1 MMVAIN
7 GNIRF
12 NLKFEYPYREVKAQ
26 FAAYELIH
34 AERILA
40 LPKSLDLSR
49 LSGKRVVFVGDS
61 ITSDNIGYRLTVTRA
76 ARLRAFDTSLSGGK
90 TNNILEDAKAAI
102 TGESPDLVS
111 IMIGAND
118 SPIKGEPLRHG
129 VELPQYTENLR
140 EIVKTAVE
148 AGAKV
153 LMMEITP
160 IHEANFAAH
169 YEGKQKFQTNQN
181 IEEYNKA
188 VREIAAEFG
197 ATVLSN
203 GWLGTAEDFEKD
215 GIHLSDS
222 AQGRLAVRWLETA
235 LKII

>member
-1 MMVAIN
+1 MVAMN

-12 NLKFEYPYREVKAQ
+12 NLKFEYPKEEVKAQ
-26 FAAYELIH
+26 LAAYELIH
-34 AERILA
+34 AERILR
-40 LPKSLDLSR
+40 LPRSLDLSP
-49 LSGKRVVFVGDS
+49 LLGKRVVFVGDS

-118 SPIKGEPLRHG
+118 SPIKGEPLKHG

-140 EIVKTAVE
+140 EIVASAAAV
-148 AGAKV
+148 GAKI
-153 LMMEITP
+153 LLLEITP

-169 YEGKQKFQTNQN
+169 YEGKQKFQTNKN
-181 IEEYNKA
+181 IEEYNRA
-188 VREIAAEFG
+188 VRAIAAEFG
-197 ATVLSN
+197 ATVLQN
-203 GWLGTAEDFEKD
+203 GWLGAAEDFEKD

-222 AQGRLAVRWLETA
+222 AQERLAVRWLETA
-235 LKII
+235 LQIM